1 MILQHLKW
9 ILLIFLKTEARDGP
23 DGFWYVMLE
32 PYFEGT
38 EDNPL
43 VDYVWLSLWTDMDEK
58 NTGYQ
63 NYGSTSLPMEADN
76 FSTCQRFSFSGK
88 AIR

>member
-1 MILQHLKW
+1 
-9 ILLIFLKTEARDGP
+9 
-23 DGFWYVMLE
+23 
-32 PYFEGT
+32 
-38 EDNPL
+38 
-43 VDYVWLSLWTDMDEK
+43 MDEK